1 MPLPP
6 LPSLNNLPQKQ
17 KVDQTQTDAYS
28 LAHRERQLET
38 EQSKGRQSDKTDNQ
52 TRDTDKGTQ
61 TDRQTKTQPDKT
73 DNQLE
78 TYRRVTTQ
86 SDQDRQDKQKNRQS
100 DENTQSY
107 KDRLRQTVQSQRGT
121 QTDKQAHTQA
131 VTITQHLLSNIS
143 KEFLGQVLVT
153 SVLIT
158 YRGQA

>member
-100 DENTQSY
+100 DENTQSC
-107 KDRLRQTVQSQRGT
+107 KVKEGHRQTNRHIRRQSPSPSICL
-121 QTDKQAHTQA
+121 A
-131 VTITQHLLSNIS
+131 
-143 KEFLGQVLVT
+143 T
-153 SVLIT
+153 SVKNS
-158 YRGQA
+158 